1 MARTKL
7 MRKQEYYQRKKEYQ
21 AAAQRSIGNK
31 NIFNCIIRNRQIK
44 IKKFFLNSG
53 TLKSSIATRWS
64 EEWNG
69 WRTIY
74 RSEGRR
80 AEY

>member
-31 NIFNCIIRNRQIK
+31 NIFNCIIRNRRIK
-44 IKKFFLNSG
+44 IKKVLPQFRDLEVKHSD
-53 TLKSSIATRWS
+53 KVVRRM
-64 EEWNG
+64 EWLENNLPK
-69 WRTIY
+69 
-74 RSEGRR
+74 
-80 AEY
+80 